1 MWQGSGLGGGAGT
14 AAWRGVR
21 PLSTVLVT
29 GATGQ
34 VGGAVLEEL
43 VRRGVHAR
51 AMVRTDDRSDALAA
65 RGVDAIVG
73 DLERPE
79 TLPGALAGVGRAFLM
94 SRDDPRQPEME
105 GALVEAAVR
114 AGVEGIVKL
123 SACGA
128 APDSPVALM
137 RRHAQAERTLEGSA
151 LGYTILRPQ
160 LYMQNFLRFGPSVA
174 AEGSFA
180 APMGDR
186 RFALVD
192 VRDVARVAAAALVE
206 DEHEGA
212 TYVVTGPEALS
223 YGDAAEAIGTAIG
236 KEVVYEPAEPQA
248 FRDQLVAERGL
259 LQWRAEELAFIASA
273 YGGGVGEVVTGVVR
287 RVGGEP
293 PRTFAEF
300 AKEHADHFAG
310 GLSHPM

>member
-1 MWQGSGLGGGAGT
+1 
-14 AAWRGVR
+14 V
-21 PLSTVLVT
+21 STVFVT

-43 VRRGVHAR
+43 VRRGVHTR
-51 AMVRTDDRSDALAA
+51 AMVRTDDHSHAFAA
-65 RGVDAIVG
+65 RGVDVIVG
-73 DLERPE
+73 DLERSE
-79 TLPGALAGVGRAFLM
+79 SLQGALDDVGRAFLM

-105 GALVEAAVR
+105 GALMEAAAR
-114 AGVEGIVKL
+114 AGVERIVKL
-123 SACGA
+123 SASGA

-137 RRHAQAERTLEGSA
+137 RRHALAERTLEGSG
-151 LGYTILRPQ
+151 LGYTILRLQ
-160 LYMQNFLRFGPSVA
+160 LYMQNFLRFGPSLA
-174 AEGSFA
+174 AEGRFA
-180 APMGDR
+180 APMDDR

-192 VRDVARVAAAALVE
+192 VRDVARVAAAALIE

-223 YGDAAEAIGTAIG
+223 YGDAAGAIGAAIG
-236 KEVVYEPAEPQA
+236 KGVAYEPAEPGA
-248 FRDQLVAERGL
+248 FRDQLIAERGL
-259 LQWRAEELAFIASA
+259 PRWRADELAFIASA
-273 YGGGVGEVVTGVVR
+273 YGGGAGELVTDVVR

-310 GLSHPM
+310 GLSHHM